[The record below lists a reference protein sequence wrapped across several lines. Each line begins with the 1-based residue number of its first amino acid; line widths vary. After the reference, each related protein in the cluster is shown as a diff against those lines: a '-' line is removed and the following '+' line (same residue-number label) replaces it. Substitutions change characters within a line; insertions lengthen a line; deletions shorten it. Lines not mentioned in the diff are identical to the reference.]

1 MLLFARNYKYKEK
14 KNTSEVDGLTN
25 SRSLF
30 PFKIITKSS
39 QKCWVIRHATETWHR
54 YLNIVHVKVGTERE

>member
-1 MLLFARNYKYKEK
+1 MLLLQEITNTK
-14 KNTSEVDGLTN
+14 KNKITSEVDGLTN